1 MSGGWLRVVVMA
13 LFLTLCINTDASA
26 QALRRGKTQRVEGGM
41 LIQRLDSLEQAR
53 ADSIANVPDELK
65 RLSEK
70 QAKHIA
76 DSIAREARRKA
87 RAKELGRLD
96 ENGNIIPREKWF
108 GDSLSLSRMTI
119 ASAILPGY
127 GQIYNKQY

>member
-1 MSGGWLRVVVMA
+1 
-13 LFLTLCINTDASA
+13 
-26 QALRRGKTQRVEGGM
+26 LRRGKTQRVEGGM

-70 QAKHIA
+70 QAKQFA
-76 DSIAREARRKA
+76 DSVAREARRKA

-96 ENGNIIPREKWF
+96 ENGNIIPREK
-108 GDSLSLSRMTI
+108 
-119 ASAILPGY
+119 
-127 GQIYNKQY
+127 